1 MEEQAD
7 DIEAARVALGY
18 KRIDLLSESAG
29 TRLGDDLLSGGT
41 RTVSTAR

>member
-18 KRIDLLSESAG
+18 KHIDLLSESAG
-29 TRLGDDLLSGGT
+29 TRLGNDLPVDVPE
-41 RTVSTAR
+41 RASTAR